1 MILLMKSFAVK
12 NGSHGTV
19 GNTDIEEWVKELCF
33 FLIDQK
39 KTEMLLHAPSDV
51 LNTDKSGLPAVCFCF
66 SRFRTGKPEMRS
78 FICSQTP
85 DVACEMIYIHY
96 LIKNQHCCTTEPE
109 IYEYGFFVKALL

>member
-1 MILLMKSFAVK
+1 
-12 NGSHGTV
+12 
-19 GNTDIEEWVKELCF
+19 
-33 FLIDQK
+33 
-39 KTEMLLHAPSDV
+39 
-51 LNTDKSGLPAVCFCF
+51 
-66 SRFRTGKPEMRS
+66 MRS